1 MLARYIGNSDY
12 FKSYKNFIFKI
23 VSFIK
28 HEKEVSAIILPVKT
42 SDWSEIKDN
51 VRLSYSAS
59 VYKNR
64 LIVID
69 INDIEIILD
78 SEIPQD
84 VKRDLKISN
93 ILDTTF

>member
-1 MLARYIGNSDY
+1 
-12 FKSYKNFIFKI
+12 
-23 VSFIK
+23 
-28 HEKEVSAIILPVKT
+28 
-42 SDWSEIKDN
+42 

>member
-42 SDWSEIKDN
+42 
-51 VRLSYSAS
+51 RL
-59 VYKNR
+59 VGN
-64 LIVID
+64 
-69 INDIEIILD
+69 
-78 SEIPQD
+78 
-84 VKRDLKISN
+84 KR
-93 ILDTTF
+93 